1 MLFNSTQDH
10 EVFAN
15 HNKFGIFL
23 VPQSFLIWNGPPDQH
38 HTLDT
43 SALDQKRLSDV
54 KVENTEAADKAAEE
68 AAREK
73 MKRVAK
79 DEAKKARRKRA
90 KTQQA
95 AAAMAAMEEEAEV
108 KAAAAVEE
116 EKEAMAAAEIA
127 MEHADPTKASKVE
140 SAVQIRPGS
149 ASDSALGLLGWRRGR
164 SSSLGGCPQWSGH
177 GLISRRCDA
186 LCIREGVLRLRR
198 DHASRF
204 F

>member
-1 MLFNSTQDH
+1 
-10 EVFAN
+10 
-15 HNKFGIFL
+15 
-23 VPQSFLIWNGPPDQH
+23 
-38 HTLDT
+38 
-43 SALDQKRLSDV
+43 
-54 KVENTEAADKAAEE
+54 
-68 AAREK
+68 

-149 ASDSALGLLGWRRGR
+149 ASDSALGLLEWLRPQLFTRW
-164 SSSLGGCPQWSGH
+164 LPQWKH
-177 GLISRRCDA
+177 GVLSRGA
-186 LCIREGVLRLRR
+186 AAPLCIREGCSGF
-198 DHASRF
+198 AETTPAAFSY
-204 F
+204 